1 MYCAHMPKN
10 ELLQW
15 LLDRDG
21 LNTNSLSAA
30 VKGAS
35 TQSQIHRFLHGVAK
49 EPKRSTLAPIAE
61 FFGVPLDAFYYPEVA
76 ESVLTSLKAGEPV
89 SKAPSQS
96 DAREIALLADW
107 LNGIQNVSIRKR
119 AIDACL
125 KIALEARDQES
136 RPPTHD
142 KTPVVNRETQRA

>member
-1 MYCAHMPKN
+1 MPKN

-49 EPKRSTLAPIAE
+49 EPKRSTLAPIAD
-61 FFGVPLDAFYYPEVA
+61 FFGVPLDAFYYPELAA
-76 ESVLTSLKAGEPV
+76 EVLNDLKSGAPV
-89 SKAPSQS
+89 SKPPSQS
-96 DAREIALLADW
+96 DTREIAVLSEW
-107 LNGIQNVSIRKR
+107 LNGLKNANIRKR

-136 RPPTHD
+136 RQPTHD
-142 KTPVVNRETQRA
+142 KAQVVSHETQRA